1 MTAAKVVSMDAVGGA
16 NEQEQ
21 KVLAE
26 DMTVSL
32 RITMGIVMDHTCS
45 NAMVGAVQL

>member
-1 MTAAKVVSMDAVGGA
+1 MAVTAAKAVSMDAVGGA

-26 DMTVSL
+26 DMTVS
-32 RITMGIVMDHTCS
+32 
-45 NAMVGAVQL
+45 